1 MRCKSEQENS
11 VGKSKEELYQ
21 IKLKHIIADSF
32 SIVLCFSH
40 SRCLSISLFLSFSLS
55 LILLF
60 LSLSHIQ
67 TLYFSLYIFLSLSLS
82 LSFFPSSFISL
93 VHTFLNLSHLP
104 LLRCRSPISI
114 SVSTTR
120 MLCSPSASIYLKII
134 LFLYSNELYCISR
147 NCISRNCIILI
158 TGYNSLIWYH
168 ISYHILR

>member
-82 LSFFPSSFISL
+82 FFPSSFISL
-93 VHTFLNLSHLP
+93 VHTILNLSHLP

-120 MLCSPSASIYLKII
+120 MLCSPSASIYLKTI
-134 LFLYSNELYCISR
+134 LYLYSNELYCISR
-147 NCISRNCIILI
+147 NCIILV
-158 TGYNSLIWYH
+158 TGYNSLI
-168 ISYHILR
+168 